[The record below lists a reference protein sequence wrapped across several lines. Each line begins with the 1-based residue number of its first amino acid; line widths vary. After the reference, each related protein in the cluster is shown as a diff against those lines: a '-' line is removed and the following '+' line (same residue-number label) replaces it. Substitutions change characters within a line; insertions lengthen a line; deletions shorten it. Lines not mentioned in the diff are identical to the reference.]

1 MQIVISNKIIVY
13 DAPKSLMQYCRE
25 HLILRNPDFYKRQA
39 MGKWTGGTPEHIWLY
54 EQFGKDIYMPFGCLS
69 DVWSMFP
76 DQRLY
81 KIEIGRLQPRRYT
94 SNINLYE
101 YQQKAEI
108 ANQELNKM
116 ISNGICLTDEQE
128 AYIIADAKVWATKT
142 MIVVGE
148 NWSLEMAPLR
158 FEAAMLAVKAEE
170 LKVPLSPEQKAYAH
184 KFNEVNMYLGTVS
197 VLEKWLELNSPTSL
211 RAE

>member
-1 MQIVISNKIIVY
+1 MKKLICMLAFI
-13 DAPKSLMQYCRE
+13 ASLMCACTNPRVE
-25 HLILRNPDFYKRQA
+25 RAHRLID
-39 MGKWTGGTPEHIWLY
+39 
-54 EQFGKDIYMPFGCLS
+54 
-69 DVWSMFP
+69 
-76 DQRLY
+76 
-81 KIEIGRLQPRRYT
+81 
-94 SNINLYE
+94 E

-184 KFNEVNMYLGTVS
+184 KFNEVSMYLGTVS